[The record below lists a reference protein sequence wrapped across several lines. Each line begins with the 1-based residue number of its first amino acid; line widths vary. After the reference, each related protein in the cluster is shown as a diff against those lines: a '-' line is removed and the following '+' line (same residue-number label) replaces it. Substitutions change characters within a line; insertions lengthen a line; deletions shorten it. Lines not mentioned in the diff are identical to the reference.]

1 MSPLIWLGLVVV
13 LVVDVVLT
21 QHTPK
26 GGKPV
31 DGTRLMKSARGI
43 LIVGVIIGGAIS
55 IWSAFKH

>member
-1 MSPLIWLGLVVV
+1 MSSLVWLGLTVV

-21 QHTPK
+21 HHTPK

-31 DGTRLMKSARGI
+31 DGTRLMKSARRI
-43 LIVGVIIGGAIS
+43 LVVGVVVSGAIA